1 MARNRNAEIV
11 RRTRAGDRA
20 HGVRRADTLRDL
32 GIGNRFAD
40 GNLLQSLPRTLLERG
55 SANVKGKIKADP
67 RHLNKADNPRDQS
80 FIVAIGPNEM
90 RFRKAVLEIADEFVR
105 VALRAGLRSSGN
117 AWAST
122 TIQTTAIDR
131 DAGHIQLTTLL
142 AHASG
147 EWIES
152 DWPVCPI
159 GDMGAPK
166 PHGGGAHLC
175 PALRPVCPR
184 RHRGRG

>member
-1 MARNRNAEIV
+1 MAASLTGAGITALPFHAGLDANARARPHAFDAPGIARKRAIFPNDAMARNRNAEIV

-105 VALRAGLRSSGN
+105 VPLRAGLRSSGN
-117 AWAST
+117 A
-122 TIQTTAIDR
+122 
-131 DAGHIQLTTLL
+131 
-142 AHASG
+142 
-147 EWIES
+147 
-152 DWPVCPI
+152 
-159 GDMGAPK
+159 
-166 PHGGGAHLC
+166 
-175 PALRPVCPR
+175 
-184 RHRGRG
+184 